1 MNINLDPPLEILKT
15 ATSIEIQI
23 TELKIFTHAKLM
35 VYFFDA
41 SKTLITSKFLI
52 LDGDLYA
59 EWTTDQ
65 SLVDIVRRLV
75 L

>member
-1 MNINLDPPLEILKT
+1 MNINLDPPLEITKT
-15 ATSIEIQI
+15 CTRFEIQI

-41 SKTLITSKFLI
+41 SNNLITSKFLTI
-52 LDGDLYA
+52 DGDLYA